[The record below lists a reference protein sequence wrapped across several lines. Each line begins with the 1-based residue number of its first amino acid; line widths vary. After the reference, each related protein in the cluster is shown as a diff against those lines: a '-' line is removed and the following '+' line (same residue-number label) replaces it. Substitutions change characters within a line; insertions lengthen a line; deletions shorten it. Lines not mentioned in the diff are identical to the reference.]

1 MAVGFTL
8 VFVDTPEDVRD
19 PEISAVAAL
28 DEPTRR
34 RLYEHVV
41 RQSSP
46 VSRDEAA
53 AALGLARKTAAFH
66 LDRLADELLLDVVY
80 ERRSGRTGPGAGRPA
95 KLYRRSARQ
104 VAVTLPDRRYELAGR
119 LLAQA
124 VEESDATG
132 EPVRRVLHRKAAE
145 LGEQLG
151 GQEEGAQAEAGVFG
165 LLERYGFE
173 PRREGDAVVLAN
185 CPFHA
190 LAREHTET
198 VCGMN
203 LHLLSGILQGLGD
216 AEGMEAHLAPAPGH
230 CCVRLQPA
238 RPERAA

>member
-238 RPERAA
+238 RP